1 MAINYGHGWE
11 LLYKAISGM
20 VVGNGDV
27 KKRLQNA
34 FIELSGLREDE
45 LPTATWRKF
54 HSLYVEATAVPAI
67 GDEGTIVAS
76 INKMTDARAK
86 EIASDVFDIFM
97 EQSRI
102 YYAHK

>member
-27 KKRLQNA
+27 KKRLGNA

-45 LPTATWRKF
+45 LPAKTWRKF

-67 GDEGTIVAS
+67 GDEGKIVAS

-97 EQSRI
+97 EQSRM